1 MIRNL
6 YLKNSLLAFLLI
18 LSVAAVLLLRN
29 RSPFGRDQTSF
40 AAEPAEGITRI
51 EISSGEKNLLL
62 EKKGEKW
69 LVNGKHEAR
78 SSGISF
84 IGHTVTGIRIK
95 SPVSP
100 GLFEELISEQKTE
113 PLKVRIYENRK
124 LLSSFLVYKTNS
136 NIYGNIM
143 KINERSKPFIV
154 HLPGFEGDIGSVF
167 STSEL
172 YWLPFTL
179 FRLLPS
185 EIESVEFE
193 NISDPQSSFSIQ
205 RQNNLFVLSGEL
217 NYEAAWDTSR
227 VRRYISYFTQV
238 PFENWAFDLD
248 EEERRKILKR
258 EPICNISVRE
268 TTGARLK
275 LTLWEMTDQ
284 ATGLNDSDRLWGKTD
299 NREELF
305 ILRYFDIDPLL
316 KKISYFYPE

>member
-1 MIRNL
+1 
-6 YLKNSLLAFLLI
+6 
-18 LSVAAVLLLRN
+18 
-29 RSPFGRDQTSF
+29 
-40 AAEPAEGITRI
+40 
-51 EISSGEKNLLL
+51 
-62 EKKGEKW
+62 
-69 LVNGKHEAR
+69 
-78 SSGISF
+78 
-84 IGHTVTGIRIK
+84 
-95 SPVSP
+95 
-100 GLFEELISEQKTE
+100 
-113 PLKVRIYENRK
+113 
-124 LLSSFLVYKTNS
+124 
-136 NIYGNIM
+136 
-143 KINERSKPFIV
+143 
-154 HLPGFEGDIGSVF
+154 F